1 HECIA
6 FKSVCGVGSKQIS
19 FDKVALDAAT
29 EYAAEDADI
38 CLRLWL
44 RLKPRLTAEGSTRV
58 YEMVDRPLVTTV
70 GRMERRGVKVDRDY
84 LAKLSGTFAT
94 EIGALEQ
101 RIYEAANGPF
111 TIGSPQQ
118 LGAVLYDR
126 LGLAGGRKGKS
137 GQYSTD
143 VNELERLGGG
153 GGGGGAGG
161 GG

>member
-101 RIYEAANGPF
+101 RIYGAANGPF

-126 LGLAGGRKGKS
+126 LRLAGGRQGKR
-137 GQYSTD
+137 GPNSTD
-143 VNELERLGGG
+143 ANERGRAPADGGRG
-153 GGGGGAGG
+153 GRRGA
-161 GG
+161 